1 MQQDRAYWVNP
12 FYSQCHCVGNLV
24 LMFLLK
30 GQSYNIRQVSCI
42 IHSKR

>member
-1 MQQDRAYWVNP
+1 MSLCWKPCSDV
-12 FYSQCHCVGNLV
+12 
-24 LMFLLK
+24 LLK